1 MMMTMPRERQTETRE
16 DAERWRAVQRRDRTS
31 DGRFVYGVSSTGVFC
46 RPSCPSRRPTRARVT
61 FFDAALD
68 AERAG
73 FRPCRR
79 CKPKEAPFDPWIDRI
94 TRACLYLANVDGH
107 PTLTTLARR
116 FGGSPYHFQR
126 TFKRIVGLTPRE
138 YAEACRLRVVRRR
151 LHEDDAITSAVFD
164 AGYGSSSRFYERAAP
179 KLGMSPTNYQ
189 QGGAGMSI
197 DYAVVD
203 SCLGRL
209 LVAATPR
216 GVCSVA
222 MGKSD
227 RDLERVLTEEYPA
240 ASIARGGEA
249 LEQWTG
255 AIVAHLDGRRPRL
268 DLPIDVQA
276 TSFQWQVWKAL
287 AEIPSGETRTYGE
300 VAAAIG
306 RPRAVRAVGH
316 ACAVNKVAILIPCH
330 RVVPKAGGVGNY
342 RWGADRKKAL
352 LARERRS

>member
-1 MMMTMPRERQTETRE
+1 MMMTMPRVRQTETLD
-16 DAERWRAVQRRDRTS
+16 DAERWRAVQTRDRTY
-31 DGRFVYGVSSTGVFC
+31 DGRFVYAVSSTGVFC
-46 RPSCPSRRPTRARVT
+46 RPSCASRRPARTRVT
-61 FFDAALD
+61 FFDAALE

-73 FRPCRR
+73 FRACRR
-79 CKPKEAPFDPWIDRI
+79 CKPNEAAADPWIDRI
-94 TRACLYLANVDGH
+94 TRACVYLANVDGH
-107 PTLTTLARR
+107 PTLTTLAHR

-138 YAEACRLRVVRRR
+138 YAEACRLRSVKRR
-151 LHEDDAITSAVFD
+151 LHAGDGVTAAMFD

-179 KLGMSPTNYQ
+179 KLGMSPTTYRR
-189 QGGAGMSI
+189 GGAGMSI
-197 DYAVVD
+197 NYAVVN
-203 SCLGRL
+203 SRLGRL
-209 LVAATPR
+209 LVAATSR

-227 RDLERVLTEEYPA
+227 KDLERVLAGEYPA
-240 ASIARGGEA
+240 ASIARGDRA
-249 LEQWTG
+249 LARWTS

-287 AEIPSGETRTYGE
+287 AEIPRGETRTYAE

-330 RVVPKAGGVGNY
+330 RVVPAAGGVGNY
-342 RWGADRKKAL
+342 RWGAERKKAL
-352 LARERRS
+352 LERERRS

>member
-1 MMMTMPRERQTETRE
+1 MTLTMPVVRQTEIPDE
-16 DAERWRAVQRRDRTS
+16 AERWRAVLARDRTW
-31 DGRFVYGVSSTGVFC
+31 DDRFVYGVSSTGVFC
-46 RPSCPSRRPTRARVT
+46 RPSCASRRPGRARVT
-61 FFDAALD
+61 FFDTALE

-73 FRPCRR
+73 YRSCRR
-79 CKPKEAPFDPWIDRI
+79 CKPKETAADPWLDRI
-94 TRACLYLANVDGH
+94 TRACVYLANVDGH

-126 TFKRIVGLTPRE
+126 TFKRIVGVTPRE
-138 YAEACRLRVVRRR
+138 YADACRLRTVKRR
-151 LHEDDAITSAVFD
+151 LREGGAVTAAVFD

-179 KLGMSPTNYQ
+179 KLGMPPATYR

-197 DYAVVD
+197 NYAVVD

-227 RDLERVLTEEYPA
+227 RVLERVLAGEFPA
-240 ASIARGGEA
+240 ASVARDDGA
-249 LEQWTG
+249 LARWTR

-276 TSFQWQVWKAL
+276 TAFQWQVWKAL
-287 AEIPSGETRTYGE
+287 AGIPRGQTRTYAE
-300 VAAAIG
+300 VAAAVG

-316 ACAVNKVAILIPCH
+316 ACAVNRVAILIPCH
-330 RVVPKAGGVGNY
+330 RVVPKGGGVGRY
-342 RWGADRKKAL
+342 RWGVDRKKKL
-352 LARERRS
+352 LAREKA